1 MQIRG
6 HFLKAEFYV
15 SQNKVPLDFQNSHFW
30 GRGGRFVLFFTRTR
44 IENAKL
50 PRIANPRPLYYATF
64 LRLQNNFFQIS
75 EIFTYEAV
83 AVVLSFSS
91 RSHASKMPIW
101 TRKRVRT
108 GIENGKW
115 PRNAIP
121 RAHLLTK
128 LFTFTKQK
136 FFRFWKFRLLRPWGP
151 FCPFGHGK
159 PCEHASKM
167 PNVPEMQF
175 RGHIY

>member
-1 MQIRG
+1 MSFSSHAHASKMPNGPESQIRD
-6 HFLKAEFYV
+6 HFIMLLFYV
-15 SQNKVPLDFQNSHFW
+15 YK
-30 GRGGRFVLFFTRTR
+30 T
-44 IENAKL
+44 K
-50 PRIANPRPLYYATF
+50 
-64 LRLQNNFFQIS
+64 FFQIS

-83 AVVLSFSS
+83 AAVLSFSS

-101 TRKRVRT
+101 TRKRART

-128 LFTFTKQK
+128 LFTFTKQNFFGFSK
-136 FFRFWKFRLLRPWGP
+136 FSKLRPLGP
-151 FCPFGHGK
+151 FCQFGHANGR
-159 PCEHASKM
+159 ERASKM
-167 PNVPEMQF
+167 ANGPEMQF